1 MLADLYTAI
10 ATATVTVD
18 GDAIAGTALDEVR
31 EYLPSAH
38 LPCRLMLAYGRAGA
52 TDRIEF
58 TSGSVGTVESTYQVT
73 DLFLYK
79 EIIQGQ
85 GLIEAQPVLVAYR
98 DGYITMAMAL
108 RGTLD
113 DCYTLLSLDLSTGPQ
128 QWDGVYYHGV
138 EAVWTVSVL
147 LA

>member
-1 MLADLYTAI
+1 MLTDLYTAI
-10 ATATVTVD
+10 AAAAVTVD
-18 GDAIAGTALDEVR
+18 AVAITGTPLDEVR

-38 LPCRLMLAYGRAGA
+38 LPCRLMLAYGRTGA

-58 TSGSVGTVESTYQVT
+58 TYGGVGVVGSTYQVT

-79 EIIQGQ
+79 EVIQGE
-85 GLIEAQPVLVAYR
+85 GLIEAQPVLIAYR
-98 DGYITMAMAL
+98 EAYMAMALTL

-113 DCYTLLSLDLSTGPQ
+113 DCYILLSLDLSTGPQ